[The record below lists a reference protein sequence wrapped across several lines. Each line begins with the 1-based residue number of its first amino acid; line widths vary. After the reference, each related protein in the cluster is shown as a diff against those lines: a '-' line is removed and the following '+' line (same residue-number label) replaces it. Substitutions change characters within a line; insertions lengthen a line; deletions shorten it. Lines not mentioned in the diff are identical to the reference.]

1 MKRTKTNTELL
12 SRLMEA
18 EVYLSGT
25 KYQQIVNTTMNLFT
39 KHKYKLCEQELSKLP
54 TPDHLSMEIIGKLKD
69 KKHIYTTLRQICRGK
84 KIHDGVEE
92 KIDGFTVAKGLSSL
106 LTHVII
112 ECQKGN
118 LEFRMLIPIIQE
130 RLNEEIHNSILVK
143 NGGE

>member
-1 MKRTKTNTELL
+1 MKRRISNIELL
-12 SRLMEA
+12 SRLVEA

-25 KYQQIVNTTMNLFT
+25 KYKPTVNAAMNLFA
-39 KHKYKLCEQELSKLP
+39 KHEYELCEQEVLKLP

-69 KKHIYTTLRQICRGK
+69 KKHIYRTLRQICCGK

-92 KIDGFTVAKGLSSL
+92 KIDGFTIAKGLSSL
-106 LTHVII
+106 LTHIII